1 MLDELKERTLEA
13 NLRIVR
19 EGLLV
24 GTFGN
29 VSAIDRATRLV
40 IIKASG
46 VPYVE
51 MKVEHMVVV
60 SLETG
65 EALDSPW
72 RPSSDTPTHLELYRT
87 FPGVGGIV
95 HTHSPHATAWAQAR
109 RPIPV
114 LGTTHADYFNGPVPC
129 TRSMRPDE
137 IETDYEANTGKVI
150 AERFAD
156 LSPAEFPGV
165 LVASHGP
172 VTWGQSVE
180 HAVDHAVVIEYI
192 ARMASDTLRLDP
204 DAPPVTDALLRKH
217 FQRKH
222 GTSAYY
228 GQRRG

>member
-29 VSAIDRATRLV
+29 VSAVDRGTRLV